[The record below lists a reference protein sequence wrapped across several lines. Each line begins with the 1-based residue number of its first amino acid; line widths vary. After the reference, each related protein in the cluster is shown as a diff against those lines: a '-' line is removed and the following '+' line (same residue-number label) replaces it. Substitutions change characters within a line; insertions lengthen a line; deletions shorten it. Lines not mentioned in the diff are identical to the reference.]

1 MMRVFLLVFGLMAC
15 GGDGHAP
22 AHDDGHG
29 GATHGDDSALSHD
42 AGRGDDGGHT
52 ATQDDGHGT
61 SRATSHGVLPPP
73 PTLPGDVAGVPG
85 GFLPAISTEVP
96 PPGPDSVAVA
106 TAADRARVAGRKPPM
121 AAHAPLVPVEPLSA
135 VLPVGP
141 TGPNVVVVKE
151 GLLLPTIDMRSPLT
165 TARSV
170 LWRFLL
176 GMVVL
181 VGVHALVARA
191 RRRLPKLQDDL
202 LLVQLF
208 SVIFTLLVTAAAII
222 QALEHASPVVAG
234 GSLVAMGL
242 AVVFVGAR
250 FLPRYIEGLYLM
262 LGPTVRVG
270 DWVSFGEDNGT
281 LAEVGLIRLTLV
293 REDGRRVSIPV
304 ASLGGARFSVQP
316 RDHSSPVDV
325 IVPAGNMPEQVRAQM
340 LVAAQMSPYRDPETP
355 VSAVVTGQQLRVHFV
370 AWSPDVVEHAV
381 RHLRASRSRIDERH
395 SLV

>member
-1 MMRVFLLVFGLMAC
+1 MRVFLLVFGLMAC
-15 GGDGHAP
+15 GGEGHAP
-22 AHDDGHG
+22 VHDDGLDAAPHSEDG
-29 GATHGDDSALSHD
+29 HSAVRADSQLAVPQPSALPADIS
-42 AGRGDDGGHT
+42 
-52 ATQDDGHGT
+52 
-61 SRATSHGVLPPP
+61 GVR
-73 PTLPGDVAGVPG
+73 G
-85 GFLPAISTEVP
+85 GFLPALLLDP
-96 PPGPDSVAVA
+96 PSPASDSVAVA
-106 TAADRARVAGRKPPM
+106 NADDHAQVAGQKPAM
-121 AAHAPLVPVEPLSA
+121 ATPVRA
-135 VLPVGP
+135 LPVAAPAAAPPLGSSV
-141 TGPNVVVVKE
+141 PNVVVVKE
-151 GLLLPTIDMRSPLT
+151 GPLLPDFDMRSPLA

-176 GMVVL
+176 GMIVL

-202 LLVQLF
+202 LMVQLA
-208 SVIFTLLVTAAAII
+208 SVILTLLVTAAAII

-242 AVVFVGAR
+242 AVVFVGVR

-281 LAEVGLIRLTLV
+281 VAEVGLVRLTLV

-325 IVPAGNMPEQVRAQM
+325 IVPAGSIPEQVRAQM
-340 LVAAQMSPYRDPETP
+340 LAAAQMSPYRDPETP
-355 VSAVVTGQQLRVHFV
+355 VSAVVTGKELRVHFV

-381 RHLRASRSRIDERH
+381 RHLRASRTRIDEH
-395 SLV
+395 HALF